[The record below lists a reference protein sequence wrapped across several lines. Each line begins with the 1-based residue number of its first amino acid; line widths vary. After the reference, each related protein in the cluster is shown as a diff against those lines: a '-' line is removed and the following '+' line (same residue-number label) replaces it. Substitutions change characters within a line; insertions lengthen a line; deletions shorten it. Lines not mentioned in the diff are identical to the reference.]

1 MIGIGKLL
9 MAGSGGAGDATVAFV
24 SVNPSGNAGIRSY
37 DISDPTDITAISTF
51 TSSDFGTS
59 TGPSILLYDASAKI
73 IYAVHSGTSKIVS
86 VNVANPSSM
95 SQLDALSLSGA
106 SENAVLDKAN
116 NRVVVSG
123 SSRGASSGDRVF
135 INISNPSSM
144 SVSSTTNDG
153 DFSSYVISSST
164 FLRTDR
170 GYEGIPNIVT
180 STLFSTQEN
189 DSEFFEATSYDLS
202 TKHDSLSG
210 ATDFGGTTFNPSTS
224 QVRLGVADFNR
235 GYFFAAYNEGILVIN
250 VSDRTNLSGVKL
262 IPASPSA
269 SSPLAKNQDIAIDR
283 GADILYVASANND
296 AISSVDVS
304 NINNISILDTLS
316 DSDISNPAV
325 VLNIDDVH
333 GTNAY

>member
-1 MIGIGKLL
+1 
-9 MAGSGGAGDATVAFV
+9 
-24 SVNPSGNAGIRSY
+24 
-37 DISDPTDITAISTF
+37 
-51 TSSDFGTS
+51 
-59 TGPSILLYDASAKI
+59 
-73 IYAVHSGTSKIVS
+73 
-86 VNVANPSSM
+86 
-95 SQLDALSLSGA
+95 
-106 SENAVLDKAN
+106 
-116 NRVVVSG
+116 
-123 SSRGASSGDRVF
+123 
-135 INISNPSSM
+135 
-144 SVSSTTNDG
+144 VSSTTNDG

>member
-51 TSSDFGTS
+51 TSSDFGTV
-59 TGPSILLYDASAKI
+59 TGSDVLLYDASAKI
-73 IYAVHSGTSKIVS
+73 IYAVHANANKIIS
-86 VNVANPSSM
+86 INVANPSSM
-95 SQLDALSLSGA
+95 SQLDAVSLGGSAGGLR
-106 SENAVLDKAN
+106 NGVLDTAN
-116 NRVVVSG
+116 NRVVAA
-123 SSRGASSGDRVF
+123 RTNGDRIF
-135 INISNPSSM
+135 ISISNPSSM
-144 SVSSTTNDG
+144 SVSSTTTDG
-153 DFSSYVISSST
+153 EFYSYIKSSDTFIGGGSST
-164 FLRTDR
+164 
-170 GYEGIPNIVT
+170 YEGIPNTTT
-180 STLFSTQEN
+180 STVFKTHN
-189 DSEFFEATSYDLS
+189 DANKFFTATSIDGS
-202 TKHDSLSG
+202 TEHDNLTG
-210 ATDFGGTTFNPSTS
+210 ATDFGGTSFSPSSS

-250 VSDRTNLSGVKL
+250 ISDRTNLSGAKL
-262 IPASPSA
+262 IPASPSS
-269 SSPLAKNQDIAIDR
+269 SSPLAVNQDIAIDR